1 MKKNDLMPKQP
12 YDSAKQ
18 NPRYHRRN
26 DVLIEGIGNA
36 LLSAKP
42 GDYYLDRA
50 DEEDDLSGDQKIH
63 ILWLILSI
71 GM

>member
-1 MKKNDLMPKQP
+1 MPKQP
-12 YDSAKQ
+12 NNLTLP
-18 NPRYHRRN
+18 NPRYHRLN
-26 DVLIEGIGNA
+26 DFLIEGMDND

-63 ILWLILSI
+63 ILWLILSM